1 MDFNFKCQKVT
12 KPFIILFALSLFIPL
27 STAAD
32 NSPFEISS
40 SETSLT
46 AINVQLKWRHQFQF
60 AGYYAAIEQGFYRQ
74 AGLDVTLK
82 EAGPKIDPIKE
93 VVSGKADFG
102 IANSELMLYRLKGEP
117 VTALAAIIQHSP
129 IVLMSLKESNIY
141 SPQDLIGKK
150 LMYPEGH
157 YGANTLGVLLKE
169 GIQKSQIES
178 VPLSFNIQDLITKK
192 VDAMVGYITDQPF
205 SLQAQGIEYN
215 LIDPRTY
222 GIDFYGD
229 ILFSHED
236 YVNEHPDRVA
246 KFREATLS
254 GWRYALEH
262 PDEIIELILQSYP
275 TLKNKQELEYEAQ
288 ETIKLMVPMLV
299 DLGHMN
305 PGRWQYIAQTFID
318 LDMATGE
325 FEAEGFLYS
334 PESNRSIRLLQLFL
348 QASGVLALL
357 AILFICGLFYFNKQL
372 KRAIAEKTMYLTK
385 ANRELIVYT
394 KQIKEK
400 EDELFQLNKDL
411 EKRIHKRTETINK
424 VNHELTLEIEQR
436 KQRELSLQLLS
447 KAIEHSSSIVLVID
461 KKHIINYAS
470 KAFLKLTGF
479 AENNIFR
486 QPLKVLENKLTLP
499 EISNSDFAPSGD
511 GMIHSELKCIA
522 HDNVTHWLNT
532 SISLLWSESKEISH
546 YVIIFEDIT
555 ELKARK
561 DEMEKMALYDPL
573 TGLENRVLFQTRL
586 DKAIHDAK
594 RSMIKTALLFIDID
608 NFKEINDSFGHE
620 AGDRVLKAIA
630 ERLKAN
636 VRQNDTIARISG
648 DEFTV
653 LLSDIQNYEDAGKVT
668 RAILAAFKE
677 PIHIKSREIFV
688 TASIG
693 ISITPEDSLNISTLI
708 NNADMAMYKAKQ
720 QGRDNYQF
728 FSEEMNI
735 EIKHKNKIES
745 EVKTSIDNDEFFLVY
760 LPKINLHDSSIIGAE
775 ALLRWQYSKNEVRQP
790 DSFIPIAEESGTIIP
805 LGKWVLNQ
813 VFEDI
818 QSLLAAGV
826 KHLKISVN
834 ISHRQ
839 LSDKHFISEVR
850 ALFSSHPNYIQ
861 YLEFEVTEKCFIDKH
876 PENIAR
882 LNELRS
888 MGFTISVD
896 DFGTG
901 YSSLSYLKRLP
912 IDTVKIDRALI
923 KGLPNDQDNTQ
934 ITRAI
939 VSMAHQLNFSVVAE
953 GVENEEQNKFL
964 NTINCDTAQ
973 GFHYDRPMYFEQ
985 LIEHFSMP
993 QGKYIEVR

>member
-1 MDFNFKCQKVT
+1 MDFNFKLQKVT
-12 KPFIILFALSLFIPL
+12 IPFAILFVFFLSIPL
-27 STAAD
+27 SSAAD
-32 NSPFEISS
+32 NSPFEVSR

-46 AINVQLKWRHQFQF
+46 PINVQLKWRHQFQF
-60 AGYYAAIEQGFYRQ
+60 AGYYAAIENGYYQQ
-74 AGLDVTLK
+74 AGFDVTLK
-82 EAGPKIDPIKE
+82 EAGPKIDPVKE

-117 VTALAAIIQHSP
+117 ITALAAIIQHSP

-157 YGANTLGVLLKE
+157 YGANTLGILLKE
-169 GIQKSQIES
+169 GIQKSQIKS
-178 VPLSFNIQDLITKK
+178 VPLSFNIKDLITKK

-205 SLQAQGIEYN
+205 LLQEQGIEYN

-229 ILFSHED
+229 ILFTHED
-236 YVNEHPDRVA
+236 YVDEHPERVA
-246 KFREATLS
+246 LFREATLS
-254 GWRYALEH
+254 GWRYAIKH
-262 PDEIIELILQSYP
+262 PNEIIELILSKYP

-288 ETIKLMVPMLV
+288 ETIKLMAPKLV

-318 LDMATGE
+318 LDMATGV
-325 FEAEGFLYS
+325 FEAEDFLYS
-334 PESNRSIRLLQLFL
+334 PESNRAMKLLHHFL
-348 QASGVLALL
+348 QAAGIL
-357 AILFICGLFYFNKQL
+357 AILTFMFICGLFYFNKQL

-400 EDELFQLNKDL
+400 EDELFQLNRDL
-411 EKRIHKRTETINK
+411 EKRIHRRTETINK

-479 AENNIFR
+479 AEDDIFQ

-499 EISNSDFAPSGD
+499 DISNSDFAPSGD
-511 GMIHSELKCIA
+511 GMIHSELKCSA

-532 SISLLWSESKEISH
+532 SISLLWNDSKEISH

-555 ELKARK
+555 ELKTRK

-586 DKAIHDAK
+586 DKAIQNAR

-620 AGDRVLKAIA
+620 SGDKVLKAIA
-630 ERLKAN
+630 ERLKKN

-653 LLSDIQNYEDAGKVT
+653 LLSDIKNYEDAGKVT
-668 RAILAAFKE
+668 EAILTAFKE
-677 PIHIKSREIFV
+677 PIHIKSHEVFV

-693 ISITPEDSLNISTLI
+693 ISITPEDSLNMSRLI
-708 NNADMAMYKAKQ
+708 NNADMAMYQAKQ

-728 FSEEMNI
+728 FSEDMNT
-735 EIKHKNKIES
+735 EIKHKNQIER
-745 EVKTSIDNDEFFLVY
+745 EIKTAIENDDFFLVY
-760 LPKINLHDSSIIGAE
+760 QPKIHLHDSSIMGAE

-790 DSFIPIAEESGTIIP
+790 GLFIPIAEESGTIIP
-805 LGKWVLNQ
+805 LGKWVLSQ
-813 VFEDI
+813 AFRDI
-818 QSLLAAGV
+818 QDLLTAGI

-834 ISHRQ
+834 ISPRQ
-839 LSDKHFISEVR
+839 LTDKYFISEIR
-850 ALFSSHPNYIQ
+850 ALFSSQPNYIQ
-861 YLEFEVTEKCFIDKH
+861 YFEFEVTEKCFINKH
-876 PENIAR
+876 PESISR
-882 LNELRS
+882 LNELRD

-912 IDTVKIDRALI
+912 IDTVKIDGAFM
-923 KGLPNDQDNTQ
+923 KGLPKDPNNTE
-934 ITRAI
+934 ITSAI
-939 VSMAHQLNFSVVAE
+939 VTMAHQLNLSVVAE
-953 GVENEEQNKFL
+953 GVENAEQCKFL
-964 NTINCDTAQ
+964 NTIDCDIAQ
-973 GFHYDRPMYFEQ
+973 GFYYDKPMYIEQ
-985 LIEHFSMP
+985 LIERFSVH
-993 QGKYIEVR
+993 QGKSNEAR